1 MAITRLGGANAIT
14 GVIPTSVG
22 GTGSTAATLPAS
34 LINDT
39 SIGNITALPAAVV
52 TGKVINYYSN
62 VNTSA
67 SSISNTT
74 STVIQSPNITPT
86 STSSKFII
94 TPTINWSST
103 NPNGAIFMYRELSGY
118 NDLSPVQSISGNFG
132 TTGNV
137 KDLDEPAV
145 PNNYITSTWS
155 QTFVDSP
162 NSTSQLNYTV
172 RVIASSGSTT
182 YINRANA
189 SADYK
194 AVTTISILELSS

>member
-1 MAITRLGGANAIT
+1 MAIIKPNNNTISA
-14 GVIPTSVG
+14 
-22 GTGSTAATLPAS
+22 
-34 LINDT
+34 
-39 SIGNITALPAAVV
+39 ITALPAAIT

-118 NDLSPVQSISGNFG
+118 NDLSPVQSISGHFG

-145 PNNYITSTWS
+145 PNNYTTSTWS

-189 SADYK
+189 SANYK